1 VEIRKLT
8 DADAEA
14 YRAVRLRALR
24 EHPDAFGRAY
34 EEAQGLDEMREE
46 FRSQHDGRRSFI
58 LGALDGKLVGIVGCA
73 RERGVKN
80 EHKGLIWGM
89 YVAPEAGG
97 RGVGRALLS
106 AAIERARAW
115 PGLEQ
120 LWLSVGTHNQ
130 RAGALYRGC
139 GFERFGLER
148 RALKLGDR
156 YIDEEH
162 LMLFLEAWRPPA

>member
-1 VEIRKLT
+1 VEVRKLT
-8 DADAEA
+8 EADAGA

-34 EEAQGLDEMREE
+34 EEAQSLDEMTED
-46 FRSQHDGRRSFI
+46 FRSQHDGGRAFI
-58 LGALDGKLVGIVGCA
+58 LGAFDGELVGIVGCA
-73 RERGVKN
+73 RERGRKN
-80 EHKGLIWGM
+80 EHKALIWGM

-120 LWLSVGTHNQ
+120 LWLSVGAHNA
-130 RAGALYRGC
+130 RARALYRGC
-139 GFERFGLER
+139 GFEPFGLER

-156 YIDEEH
+156 YVDEEH
-162 LMLFLEAWRPPA
+162 LVLFLKDPGRPA

>member
-1 VEIRKLT
+1 VEIRQLT
-8 DADAEA
+8 EADAEA

-34 EEAQGLDEMREE
+34 EEAQGLDEMTQD

-58 LGALDGKLVGIVGCA
+58 LGAFGGELVGTVGCA
-73 RERGVKN
+73 RERGMKN
-80 EHKGLIWGM
+80 EHKALIWGM
-89 YVAPEAGG
+89 YVVPEAWG

-106 AAIERARAW
+106 AAIERARKW

-120 LWLSVGTHNQ
+120 LWLSVGTDNQ
-130 RAGALYRGC
+130 RASALYRSC
-139 GFERFGLER
+139 GFEPFGLER

-162 LMLFLEAWRPPA
+162 MMLFLKDGSSPA

>member
-1 VEIRKLT
+1 MEIRKLT
-8 DADAEA
+8 EADAEA

-34 EEAQGLDEMREE
+34 EEAQGLDEMAEE
-46 FRSQHDGRRSFI
+46 LRSQHDGVRGFI
-58 LGALDGKLVGIVGCA
+58 LGAFGGELVGIVGCA
-73 RERGVKN
+73 RERGMKN
-80 EHKGLIWGM
+80 EHKALIWGM
-89 YVAPEAGG
+89 YVVPEAGG

-106 AAIERARAW
+106 AALERARGW

-120 LWLSVGTHNQ
+120 LWLSVGTNNQ
-130 RAGALYRGC
+130 RAGALYRSC

-162 LMLFLEAWRPPA
+162 MMLFLRDRGSPA

>member
-8 DADAEA
+8 EADAGA
-14 YRAVRLRALR
+14 YRAARLRALR

-34 EEAQGLDEMREE
+34 EEVQGLDEMTEE
-46 FRSQHDGRRSFI
+46 LRSQHDGVRGFI
-58 LGALDGKLVGIVGCA
+58 LGAFDGGLVGIVGCA
-73 RERGVKN
+73 RERGRKN
-80 EHKGLIWGM
+80 EHKALIWGM
-89 YVAPEAGG
+89 YVASEAWG
-97 RGVGRALLS
+97 RGIGKALLS

-120 LWLSVGTHNQ
+120 LWLSVGTDNR
-130 RAGALYRGC
+130 RAGSLYRSC

-156 YIDEEH
+156 YVDEEH
-162 LMLFLEAWRPPA
+162 MMLFLKDSGAPA